1 MQLKCKKGFI
11 QFMKKVLQLI
21 KPVKEFVKFQLVD
34 FMLNNIL

>member
-11 QFMKKVLQLI
+11 QFMENVLQLI
-21 KPVKEFVKFQLVD
+21 KPVKGFVKFHVVD